1 MASRKKP
8 AKKKAAEKTIAG
20 KKKATTKSAAKT
32 GSFQQLIANQPPETR
47 AVARRLRKIVREI
60 LPKAEESISLGAR
73 LALYKETADICGIQ
87 ANTDRCHFYLA
98 QGARMADKDGLL
110 EGTGKGTRHVKC
122 YPGDEIPVAAI
133 KRLIREGRKLA
144 KG

>member
-1 MASRKKP
+1 MASREKP
-8 AKKKAAEKTIAG
+8 AKKKAPEKT
-20 KKKATTKSAAKT
+20 
-32 GSFQQLIANQPPETR
+32 
-47 AVARRLRKIVREI
+47 
-60 LPKAEESISLGAR
+60 ESISLGAR
-73 LALYKETADICGIQ
+73 LALYKETANICGIQ
-87 ANTDRCHFYLA
+87 ANTNRCHFYLA

-122 YPGDEIPVAAI
+122 YPGDEIPEAAI